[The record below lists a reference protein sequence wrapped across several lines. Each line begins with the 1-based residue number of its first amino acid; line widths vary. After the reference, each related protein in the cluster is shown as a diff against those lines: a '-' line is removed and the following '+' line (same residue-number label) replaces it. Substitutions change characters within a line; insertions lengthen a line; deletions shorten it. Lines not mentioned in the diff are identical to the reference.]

1 MKMGFLERTY
11 NGRKNMKNKN
21 KELVSVTI
29 PTYNSGKTL
38 EQCLNFVKQQTY
50 KNIEIIIIDSYS
62 KDKTLQIAKKFKARV
77 VMCKGKL
84 LEARIE
90 GAKASKGTYIL
101 LLDSDQIL
109 EKTVIERAVNKMKEY
124 DSLWFFERAYNRKK
138 WLPSLYDADRMLV
151 QTYWEPDEDIVL
163 PRFFKKNLLL
173 KAYNKIPKKY
183 IDVCA
188 AQDHIVLW
196 HEFKKISKRNG
207 MVKDAVQ
214 HMEPDSLR
222 VLFKKQWRWGKTTK
236 DFYKTGL
243 YRELITKKDGFRR
256 FKIKHLKWSI
266 KSLILR
272 ILRGIPYKLGFWL
285 GR

>member
-1 MKMGFLERTY
+1 MGFLERTY
-11 NGRKNMKNKN
+11 NGRKNMKSKN

-29 PTYNSGKTL
+29 PTYNSEKTL
-38 EQCLNFVKQQTY
+38 EQSLKSVKEQTY

-62 KDKTLQIAKKFKARV
+62 KDKTLDIAKKFKARI

-84 LEARIE
+84 LEARIA
-90 GAKASKGTYIL
+90 GAKASKGRYVL

-109 EKTVIERAVNKMKEY
+109 ERTVIERAVGKMRRY
-124 DSLWFFERAYNRKK
+124 DSLWFFERAYNRRN

-151 QTYWEPDEDIVL
+151 QTYWKPDDDIVL
-163 PRFFKKNLLL
+163 PRFFRRDLLI

-183 IDVCA
+183 INICA
-188 AQDHIVLW
+188 AQDHIITW
-196 HEFKKISKRNG
+196 HEFKNLTKRNG
-207 MVKDAVQ
+207 MVENAVE
-214 HMEPDSLR
+214 HMEPDSLIAI
-222 VLFKKQWRWGKTTK
+222 FKKQWRWGKTTK

-243 YRELITKKDGFRR
+243 YRELITKKDGFRK

-272 ILRGIPYKLGFWL
+272 ILRGIPYKLGFWF
-285 GR
+285 GG